1 MNSDESLQQFLKD
14 YPVLSR
20 WKNDVTCRM
29 HPKIMRAQRLK
40 EKSFSV
46 KDYKN
51 LISFPDQ
58 RFNCKKKILFAHFSP
73 FSYELEGLGLP
84 LYASMTLPESVID
97 FTYDKGD
104 SSPPCFNIQN
114 DLIVRKE
121 TLENEY
127 DLIVARSSVLQNM
140 MNRSYHGECLKNSAY
155 KVNIKTMSLAS
166 NYVYADHYFDEDEMC
181 PPPDPMYLAASNEF
195 LMTNKKENLICVS
208 GTLWY
213 VKNQLK
219 MFQQLDPTVVKDFKI
234 VILGPLRD
242 QHYVNQVI
250 KACEEKKLGYY
261 LIGSVCAE
269 LAAEIKSLSKISLI
283 PMDMR
288 AFGQPKGYPRTLG
301 ESIGSKCLTLCNAP
315 VTIPSFYK
323 KTCKVY
329 DESISGDLNVKLAEC
344 IELVNQPSFLKN
356 HNWGEST
363 FEDECKKTLLTCI
376 RLGGFG

>member
-1 MNSDESLQQFLKD
+1 
-14 YPVLSR
+14 
-20 WKNDVTCRM
+20 
-29 HPKIMRAQRLK
+29 
-40 EKSFSV
+40 
-46 KDYKN
+46 
-51 LISFPDQ
+51 
-58 RFNCKKKILFAHFSP
+58 
-73 FSYELEGLGLP
+73 
-84 LYASMTLPESVID
+84 
-97 FTYDKGD
+97 
-104 SSPPCFNIQN
+104 
-114 DLIVRKE
+114 
-121 TLENEY
+121 
-127 DLIVARSSVLQNM
+127 
-140 MNRSYHGECLKNSAY
+140 
-155 KVNIKTMSLAS
+155 
-166 NYVYADHYFDEDEMC
+166 
-181 PPPDPMYLAASNEF
+181 
-195 LMTNKKENLICVS
+195 
-208 GTLWY
+208 
-213 VKNQLK
+213 

-250 KACEEKKLGYY
+250 KVCEEKKLDYY

-301 ESIGSKCLTLCNAP
+301 ESVGSKCLTLCNAP